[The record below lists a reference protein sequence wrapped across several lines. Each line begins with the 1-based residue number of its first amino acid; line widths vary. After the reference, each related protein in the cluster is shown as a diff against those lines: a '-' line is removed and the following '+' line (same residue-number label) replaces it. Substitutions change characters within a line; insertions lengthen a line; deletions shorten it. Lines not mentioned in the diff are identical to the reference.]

1 MERKLAKR
9 SEKIGTPGLAAQAF
23 ERLQQQIVD
32 GEREPGSRLIIDQ
45 IADDLGTSPIPIREA
60 LARLREKHLVDHDPN
75 KGYRVASRLSVDD
88 LRQLF
93 EARCFLETAVMDN
106 VVAKADASLVKRL
119 DAINARISECE
130 PGKTFADFRK
140 VLELN
145 DEFHAGLVA
154 AAGNRFVRD
163 AHASLNYGS
172 RVSRELFGLGV
183 PDLDEIVSEHDVIV
197 RAVER
202 QDADVARTAT
212 AAHITDG
219 FTRFSGKLSGAI

>member
-1 MERKLAKR
+1 MARQ
-9 SEKIGTPGLAAQAF
+9 SDKIGTPGLAAQAF

-32 GEREPGSRLIIDQ
+32 GLREPGSRLVIDQ
-45 IADDLGTSPIPIREA
+45 IADELGTSPIPIREA

-75 KGYRVASRLSVDD
+75 KGYRVASRLSAED

-93 EARCFLETAVMDN
+93 EARCFLETAVMDS
-106 VVAKADASLVKRL
+106 VVANADAGLVARL

-145 DEFHAGLVA
+145 DEFHACLVA

-163 AHASLNYGS
+163 AHASLNYGA

-183 PDLDEIVSEHDVIV
+183 PDLDEIVSEHAVIV
-197 RAVER
+197 RSVEQR
-202 QDADVARTAT
+202 DVDAARAAT

-219 FTRFSGKLSGAI
+219 FARFSEKLSGAI